1 MADNA
6 EVIVVGAGIAGSA
19 AAYHLASHGVR
30 VTHVEK
36 RFPAGGPSGR
46 SGALL
51 HLFYTE
57 PGLSQL
63 AARGIEILRNMRE
76 LTGYPS
82 DYREVGMMTV
92 GGGAN
97 TDGYRE
103 AVRRIHDDEGGDIRL
118 LSAGEFAELAPAG
131 MNADGIEVAAW
142 EPRSGYADPASATTA
157 LARRAA
163 ELGATARMNTRI
175 SRVLLDGQRAIGVQT
190 TGGEQLL
197 GDHVVLA
204 AGPWTRPLLQD
215 AGVDLPLR
223 VERHIITAL
232 DTPGASA
239 QVLPFCW
246 CDDVNM
252 SYGRPEGPDL
262 VLFGSWSGGG
272 MSFRNDEAPE
282 VQMITDPDVYREESD
297 AAEGA
302 EILRYVTPRIPGIAS
317 HGIRRGWAGLYDMSP
332 DDLPVIGPVPGI
344 DGLTVIAGS
353 SGHGFKLGPA
363 VGEAVAQL
371 VETGQSPLLAAFSP
385 ARLLG
390 QQAATP
396 G

>member
-6 EVIVVGAGIAGSA
+6 DVIVVGAGIAGSGT
-19 AAYHLASHGVR
+19 AYHLAARGIS

-63 AARGIEILRNMRE
+63 AARGIEILRNMQE
-76 LTGYPS
+76 LTGHPS

-97 TDGYRE
+97 VAGYRD
-103 AVRRIHDDEGGDIRL
+103 AVNRIHDVEGGDIRL
-118 LSAGEFAELAPAG
+118 LSLAEFADLAPAG
-131 MNADGIEVAAW
+131 MNTDGIEVAAW
-142 EPRSGYADPASATTA
+142 EPHSGYADPASATMA
-157 LARRAA
+157 LAKRAA
-163 ELGATARMNTRI
+163 ELGARPRMNTRI
-175 SRVLLDGQRAIGVQT
+175 KRVLLEGQRAIGIET
-190 TGGEQLL
+190 TDGERILADQ
-197 GDHVVLA
+197 VVLA
-204 AGPWTRPLLQD
+204 AGPWTRQLLLE

-232 DTPGASA
+232 DTPGASRD
-239 QVLPFCW
+239 VLPFCW
-246 CDDVNM
+246 CDDINM

-272 MSFRNDEAPE
+272 MSFRNSEAPE
-282 VQMITDPDVYREESD
+282 AEDIADPDVYREESD

-302 EILRYVTPRIPGIAS
+302 GILRFVTPRMPGIAN

-332 DDLPVIGPVPGI
+332 DDLPVIGAVPGV
-344 DGLTVIAGS
+344 DHLYVIAGS

-371 VETGQSPLLAAFSP
+371 VETGESPLLESFTP
-385 ARLLG
+385 ERLL
-390 QQAATP
+390 AR
-396 G
+396 

>member
-1 MADNA
+1 
-6 EVIVVGAGIAGSA
+6 
-19 AAYHLASHGVR
+19 
-30 VTHVEK
+30 VEK

-63 AARGIEILRNMRE
+63 AARGIEILRNMQA

-82 DYREVGMMTV
+82 DYCEVGMMTV

-97 TDGYRE
+97 VAGYRD
-103 AVRRIHDDEGGDIRL
+103 AVNRIHDSEGGDIRL
-118 LSAGEFAELAPAG
+118 LTMDEFAEIAPAG
-131 MNADGIEVAAW
+131 MNTDGIEVAAW

-157 LARRAA
+157 LAKRAG
-163 ELGATARMNTRI
+163 ELGARSRMNTRVK
-175 SRVLLDGQRAIGVQT
+175 RVLLDGQRAIGVET
-190 TGGEQLL
+190 TDGERIL
-197 GDHVVLA
+197 GDKVILA

-215 AGVDLPLR
+215 VGVDLPLR

-232 DTPGASA
+232 DTPGASRD
-239 QVLPFCW
+239 VLPFCW
-246 CDDVNM
+246 CDDINM

-282 VQMITDPDVYREESD
+282 AEDIADPDAYREESD
-297 AAEGA
+297 AIEGSQ
-302 EILRYVTPRIPGIAS
+302 ILRYVTPRIPGIAS
-317 HGIRRGWAGLYDMSP
+317 HGIRHGWAGLYDMSP
-332 DDLPVIGPVPGI
+332 DDLPVIGAVPGL
-344 DGLTVIAGS
+344 DNLYMIAGS

-371 VETGQSPLLAAFSP
+371 VETGESPLLKSFAP
-385 ARLLG
+385 ERLL
-390 QQAATP
+390 AR
-396 G
+396 

>member
-6 EVIVVGAGIAGSA
+6 DVIVVGAGIAGSGT
-19 AAYHLASHGVR
+19 AYHLAARGIS

-63 AARGIEILRNMRE
+63 AARGIEILRNMQE

-97 TDGYRE
+97 VAGYRD
-103 AVRRIHDDEGGDIRL
+103 AVNRIHDDEGGDIRL
-118 LSAGEFAELAPAG
+118 LSMGEFADIAPAG

-142 EPRSGYADPASATTA
+142 EPRSGYADPASATMA
-157 LARRAA
+157 LARRAT
-163 ELGATARMNTRI
+163 ELGARSRMNTRI
-175 SRVLLDGQRAIGVQT
+175 KRVLLDGQRATGVET
-190 TGGEQLL
+190 TDGELIH
-197 GDHVVLA
+197 GDTVVLA
-204 AGPWTRPLLQD
+204 AGPWTRPLLAD
-215 AGVDLPLR
+215 IGVDLPLR

-232 DTPGASA
+232 DTPGSA
-239 QVLPFCW
+239 RDVLPFCW
-246 CDDVNM
+246 CDDINM

-282 VQMITDPDVYREESD
+282 AENITNPDVYREESD

-302 EILRYVTPRIPGIAS
+302 EILRFVTPRIPDIAS

-332 DDLPVIGPVPGI
+332 DDLPVIGAVPGL
-344 DGLTVIAGS
+344 DNLYVIAGS

-371 VETGQSPLLAAFSP
+371 VETGESPLLKSFAPDRFLAS
-385 ARLLG
+385 
-390 QQAATP
+390 
-396 G
+396 